1 MDATD
6 RRYHKR
12 QFESAL
18 AELERVDEK
27 LTLAKRE
34 IADDDYDASE
44 DTRHRL
50 VEALEHVSRARGS
63 VEDALKQLPSPPYLN
78 AVEGHYR

>member
-18 AELERVDEK
+18 AELERVTEK

-44 DTRHRL
+44 DTRARL
-50 VEALEHVSRARGS
+50 VEAIDHVSHARGS
-63 VEDALKQLPSPPYLN
+63 VEDALRQLPTPAYLD